1 MEKVIVRTYSS
12 DKYFIADKNKLEER
26 GYIVQNVERSKEP
39 YNAGLGC
46 CLFFIFA
53 PLALFARGGEKITV
67 TYGHK
72 GNNYGETN
80 KI

>member
-1 MEKVIVRTYSS
+1 MEKVVVRTYSA

-26 GYIVQNVERSKEP
+26 GYFVQNVERSKEP

-53 PLALFARGGEKITV
+53 PLAFFARGKEKITV
-67 TYGHK
+67 TYEYRG
-72 GNNYGETN
+72 TS
-80 KI
+80 